1 MIYDPQ
7 AYAIEDR
14 AMVPFISKKEIEE
27 ILAGAQPDRALV
39 RDIIAKSLSK
49 KRLSMQET
57 AVLVNAT
64 DPALVEEIKAGARK
78 LKEQVYGKRI
88 VLFAPLYVGNLC
100 INNCE
105 YCGFR
110 AANKSQ
116 KRTTLS
122 HPELI
127 NEVEMLE
134 EMVSVGA
141 GRGEEGLVGQPAEN
155 GRREGCIGTQ
165 E

>member
-7 AYAIEDR
+7 AYAIEDK
-14 AMVPFISKKEIEE
+14 AMVPFISEKEIQE
-27 ILAGAQPDRALV
+27 ILAGAQPDHALV

-64 DPALVEEIKAGARK
+64 DPELVEEIKAGARK

-100 INNCE
+100 INNC
-105 YCGFR
+105 
-110 AANKSQ
+110 
-116 KRTTLS
+116 
-122 HPELI
+122 
-127 NEVEMLE
+127 
-134 EMVSVGA
+134 
-141 GRGEEGLVGQPAEN
+141 
-155 GRREGCIGTQ
+155 
-165 E
+165 